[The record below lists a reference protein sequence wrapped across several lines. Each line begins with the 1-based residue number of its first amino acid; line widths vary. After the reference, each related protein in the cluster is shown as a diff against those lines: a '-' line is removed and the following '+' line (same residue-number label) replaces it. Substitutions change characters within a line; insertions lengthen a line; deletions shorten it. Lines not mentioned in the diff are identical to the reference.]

1 MSALIGVVLA
11 AIALPQVLG
20 YLYAR
25 RERQEIQQLIQN
37 SRVDMQQQVQDFRA
51 EMRDMGDRI
60 ERQLQVVLEKLS
72 QHDQEIE
79 ELKAQRIVT
88 PS

>member
-1 MSALIGVVLA
+1 
-11 AIALPQVLG
+11 
-20 YLYAR
+20 
-25 RERQEIQQLIQN
+25 
-37 SRVDMQQQVQDFRA
+37 
-51 EMRDMGDRI
+51 MGDRI